1 MLTDPVLAIVAL
13 LVLWLLVRV
22 RDRTASEVDDTGR
35 REVRVRGRK
44 GVKVIESLPPRP
56 LAFGAIIRVPDG
68 DVNYQVDLQELTCT
82 CPEFRSQRAGLP
94 PEAIGRIC
102 RHLSQA
108 LQTTGASSSMDNL
121 VRSIVESGP
130 TRRTY
135 FEIPLGPEERVAV
148 GHAPGSD
155 RLDLF
160 ALEDGQKD
168 PGSHQS
174 VDYRKYGFS
183 RAGQRWLDDEEPR
196 EADRIGAAIRELPLG
211 ASDPA
216 D

>member
-13 LVLWLLVRV
+13 LVLWLLVRI
-22 RDRTASEVDDTGR
+22 RDRTASEVDETGR
-35 REVRVRGRK
+35 REVRIQGRK
-44 GVKVIESLPPRP
+44 GVKTIETLPPRP
-56 LAFGAIIRVPDG
+56 LAFGAIISVPDG
-68 DVNYQVDLQELTCT
+68 DVNYKVDLEELTCT
-82 CPEFRSQRAGLP
+82 CPEFVSRRADLP

-130 TRRTY
+130 TLRTY

-155 RLDLF
+155 RLDVF
-160 ALEDGQKD
+160 ALEDGLKD
-168 PGSHQS
+168 QGSHQS
-174 VDYRKYGFS
+174 VDYRRYGFS
-183 RAGQRWLDDEEPR
+183 RAGQRWLDDEAPR
-196 EADRIGAAIRELPLG
+196 EADRIGEVIRELPWG
-211 ASDPA
+211 S
-216 D
+216 